1 MENGKQTVRGGKKVK
16 IAVIGYSGSGKSTL
30 AKQLAGWVG
39 CEPLYLDTVNFLPDW
54 VERDRDSAKEIVR
67 QTMVQDDWVIDGNYQ
82 SLLREERLRDADE
95 IVFLNYPRLLCLHR
109 ALKRYRAFRGGTR
122 ESAADGCIE
131 RMNAEFVWWILCQG
145 RTRARVRGYK
155 AIVSQYPDKTV
166 VIRNDRE
173 LSAYL
178 KNKGIIPTE

>member
-1 MENGKQTVRGGKKVK
+1 MK

-30 AKQLAGWVG
+30 AKRLANWIG

-54 VERDRDSAKEIVR
+54 QERDRESAREIVR
-67 QTMVQDDWVIDGNYQ
+67 RTMVQDDWVIDGNYQ
-82 SLLREERLRDADE
+82 SLLREERLRIADE
-95 IVFLNYPRLLCLHR
+95 IVFMNYPRLLCLHR

-131 RMNAEFVWWILCQG
+131 RMNMEFVWWILYQG
-145 RTRARVRGYK
+145 RTRARVRGYQGTV
-155 AIVSQYPDKTV
+155 AQYPEKTV
-166 VIRNDRE
+166 VIRSDRE

-178 KNKGIIPTE
+178 RRKGIA